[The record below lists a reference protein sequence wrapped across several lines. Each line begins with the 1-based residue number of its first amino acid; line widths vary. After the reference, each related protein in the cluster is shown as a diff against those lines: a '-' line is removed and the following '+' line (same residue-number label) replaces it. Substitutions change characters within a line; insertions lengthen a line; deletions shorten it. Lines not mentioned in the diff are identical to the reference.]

1 MEWASD
7 FSKLDPE
14 VRREAGFFTAIGFSH
29 TKYVAGRSPR
39 GVADNDQPT
48 FEQAET
54 YDSTLSIV
62 FTNVVDFDCDAPKDF
77 RSVFEIQTSV

>member
-1 MEWASD
+1 MEWASN

-14 VRREAGFFTAIGFSH
+14 VRREACFFTTIGFSH
-29 TKYVAGRSPR
+29 TKYVAGRAPR
-39 GVADNDQPT
+39 GIADNDQPT

-62 FTNVVDFDCDAPKDF
+62 LTNVFDFDCDAPKDF
-77 RSVFEIQTSV
+77 RRVLEIQTSV